1 MSGQQTFDVPNDSEG
16 REFLRLVKKFKA
28 PGHSF
33 RARSRGTRKLP
44 GVPYVSFNRR
54 MSIPQCEAESFAVYM
69 GKLAHNKTFLHDLQL
84 DYSEQSLLR
93 KAKSG
98 ELRKPLTNGE
108 QTLVAQAVEC
118 LIEECNSVMTEQ
130 EWDTIEEI
138 QSKLD
143 LDK

>member
-16 REFLRLVKKFKA
+16 REFLRLIKKFKA

-98 ELRKPLTNGE
+98 ELIAPLTLGE
-108 QTLVAQAVEC
+108 RIVLKEVVHEGIDGLKGAI
-118 LIEECNSVMTEQ
+118 LEEEMDILERLH
-130 EWDTIEEI
+130 E
-138 QSKLD
+138 KLD